1 MTNHFDSLKGAIV
14 QACQLDA
21 GSLNLSFDSLRLV
34 VHNKWEVRRADGG
47 KADESALIGA
57 VVTNLLTS
65 DAALRVEFGS
75 IILDVDLSAS
85 AWSGPEAAVLYVHGR
100 PVVAWT

>member
-1 MTNHFDSLKGAIV
+1 MTNPLDSLIGAIV
-14 QACQLDA
+14 RACQLDT
-21 GSLNLSFDSLRLV
+21 GSLNLSFDSVRLV

-47 KADESALIGA
+47 KADQSELIGA
-57 VVTNLLTS
+57 VVTNLQTS

-75 IILDVDLSAS
+75 IVLDVDLSEG
-85 AWSGPEAAVLYVHGR
+85 AWLGPEAAVLYVDGR